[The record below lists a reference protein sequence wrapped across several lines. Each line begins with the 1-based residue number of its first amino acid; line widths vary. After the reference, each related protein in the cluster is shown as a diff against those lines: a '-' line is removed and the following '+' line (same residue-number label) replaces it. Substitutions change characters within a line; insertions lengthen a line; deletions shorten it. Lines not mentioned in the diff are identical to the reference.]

1 MDSFTHLSIP
11 SFYQYR
17 PFHQVV
23 DEIMY
28 VITPGCD
35 CVSDE
40 KFNREILDVIT
51 DTDSNTHKH
60 RTTRKKHISMYPN
73 ASKSK
78 TKLKPV
84 LKIY

>member
-17 PFHQVV
+17 PIQA
-23 DEIMY
+23 
-28 VITPGCD
+28 ITDIVYTIIPGCD

-40 KFNREILDVIT
+40 KFDNEILDVISEA
-51 DTDSNTHKH
+51 DSNTRKH
-60 RTTRKKHISMYPN
+60 RTTRKKNMIMSQ
-73 ASKSK
+73 KVSK
-78 TKLKPV
+78 TNSKPKPV